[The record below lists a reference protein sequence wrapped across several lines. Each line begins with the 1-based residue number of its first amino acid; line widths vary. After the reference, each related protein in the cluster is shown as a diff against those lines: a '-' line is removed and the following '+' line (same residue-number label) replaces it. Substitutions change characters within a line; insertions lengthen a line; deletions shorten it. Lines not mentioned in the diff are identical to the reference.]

1 MKDRLELR
9 FAGSGG
15 QGVILA
21 SVITAEA
28 AVLAGL
34 HTAQSQAYGP
44 EARGGVSRAET
55 ILSREQIWYTRV
67 THPDFLL
74 ALTQTSLD
82 AYAGQL
88 ADDAIVMIDDSLT
101 VPAELDPDRV
111 IAIPILHTAETVVG
125 RAFTAN
131 IVSLGAINRLLGL
144 FDDDTLLTAV
154 KMHIPRGT
162 EDLNR
167 TALQAGAALITTD
180 QFRKEFQAC

>member
-1 MKDRLELR
+1 MKERFELR

-21 SVITAEA
+21 SVVTAEA
-28 AVLAGL
+28 AVLSGL

-55 ILSREQIWYTRV
+55 ILSHGQIWYTRV

-74 ALTQTSLD
+74 ALTQKSLETYSD
-82 AYAGQL
+82 QL
-88 ADDAIVMIDDSLT
+88 AADAIVMVDDSLT

-111 IAIPILHTAETVVG
+111 IAIPILHTAEAVVG
-125 RAFTAN
+125 KAFTAN

-154 KMHIPRGT
+154 RMHIPPGT
-162 EDLNR
+162 EKLNR
-167 TALQAGAALITTD
+167 AALKAGAALITTD
-180 QFRKEFQAC
+180 RFRKEFHTC